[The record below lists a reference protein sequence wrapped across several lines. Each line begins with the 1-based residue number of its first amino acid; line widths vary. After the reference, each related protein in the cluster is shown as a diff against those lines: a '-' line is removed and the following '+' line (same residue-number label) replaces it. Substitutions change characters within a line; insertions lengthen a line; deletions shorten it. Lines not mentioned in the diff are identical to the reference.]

1 MKHLKTFQ
9 SFLNEAQN
17 TGLSVTDFDEYVNPD
32 YVEVTLSDG
41 RKLQI
46 KRKTMKGGQKM
57 YQTILQALDSY
68 KSNPKAKTFMDSLVN
83 AMINN
88 LD

>member
-41 RKLQI
+41 RKLELKKKNI
-46 KRKTMKGGQKM
+46 KGGQKM